1 MSPGAQTLGGGG
13 VCVCSVWSVFNGIRR
28 MNLVCSG
35 APDEPAGLYRC
46 MNVVTCIVLSVCSG
60 LILILCFIIY
70 ETDVCQDVLF
80 PDR

>member
-1 MSPGAQTLGGGG
+1 
-13 VCVCSVWSVFNGIRR
+13 